1 MADTQ
6 KQIESAR
13 TSLKR
18 IQEFQSSSLPRVERL
33 GEDFNFSLAVPLADR
48 LIGLFLQFPE
58 QYLEDLPP
66 NHFNV
71 IRSQADATFSY
82 FDQILKFDAKAPEAY
97 NSRQGLLTSLE
108 NHYETVFNAMA
119 PLIAYGG
126 TRLRDFSTIDAEA
139 RAAVQAAKDTAD
151 QAATELKTQHE
162 EAKKLLDDVRRIAA
176 EQGVSQQSV
185 YFKGESETHET
196 AAETWRWRTMYLAIA
211 LGTFAALSIFIH
223 KWSVLSPANNYEAIQ
238 LTLSK
243 ILIFGVIGFML
254 VLSARNFLASKH
266 NAIVNR
272 HRYNALLTFNAL
284 ADAAG
289 SPDRRD
295 IVLTYAASCIYA
307 PQDTGFSKGGE
318 RTEMIPNVI
327 QMLPKIGSSAAA

>member
-1 MADTQ
+1 M
-6 KQIESAR
+6 S
-13 TSLKR
+13 
-18 IQEFQSSSLPRVERL
+18 
-33 GEDFNFSLAVPLADR
+33 
-48 LIGLFLQFPE
+48 
-58 QYLEDLPP
+58 
-66 NHFNV
+66 
-71 IRSQADATFSY
+71 
-82 FDQILKFDAKAPEAY
+82 
-97 NSRQGLLTSLE
+97 
-108 NHYETVFNAMA
+108 

-139 RAAVQAAKDTAD
+139 RAAVQAAKDTAE
-151 QAATELKTQHE
+151 QAATELKKQHE

-176 EQGVSQQSV
+176 EQGVSQQSA
-185 YFKGESETHET
+185 YFKGESEMHEL
-196 AAETWRWRTMYLAIA
+196 AAETWRWNAIYLAIG
-211 LGTFAALSIFIH
+211 LGVFAALSIFVH

-243 ILIFGVIGFML
+243 ILIFAVIGFML

-284 ADAAG
+284 VEAAG

-307 PQDTGFSKGGE
+307 PQETGFSKGSE
-318 RTEMIPNVI
+318 RTEIIPNII
-327 QMLPKIGSSAAA
+327 QSLPKIGSSGS